1 MTPAL
6 WIWALTASS
15 LLPFNSGDK
24 MTLKNVSLLFTRPI
38 YNASIPENSL
48 GKTFVESD
56 EKMGLF
62 LPQVISKPDVQFK
75 IVSGDPD
82 KIFKAD
88 EKKVGNF
95 LFLLIRTRTG
105 NSVVLNRERKFSF
118 VLEVKVVLS
127 IDGRTIEN
135 STIVNITVSDKNDLR
150 PLFYQNSYQ
159 IDIKEDTRVH
169 SSVIKIRADDAD
181 LGRGGEVYYRFKD
194 PNSHFV
200 IHPTTGVVTL
210 NRPLR
215 YSEKRSFEILLL
227 AQDRGNS
234 LHKNPP
240 STSKLNIK
248 VSPVNFYNPEI
259 IVENLERFYETSDT
273 NIFAILTVTDKD
285 IGKSGEIA
293 ALEII
298 DGDSNG
304 HFRIKRISSNNNT
317 SEFNIVTLKLL
328 NRETT
333 RKQYN
338 LTLRAVDKGTP
349 PRQTVIS
356 IKVNVEPVVQKVP
369 IFGKEIYEIDILE
382 SAPLNSPVIRLKTTD
397 GDLGV
402 HDDIHFEIVGG
413 NEENVFRINS
423 QTGMLYTSNLL
434 DAEEK
439 NLYIL
444 TVSALEQGKSGF
456 NMQSSAKVKINVF
469 DINDN
474 DPIFEYPS
482 LNIFV
487 TENEPPGTSIA
498 RVVAKDSDSGENGYI
513 SYSIANLNP
522 VPFEID
528 HFTGIVKTIETLDY
542 ETMRR
547 ESLLYVRASDWGL
560 PFRRQTEMELKI
572 KLRDIN
578 DNGPRF
584 ERVNCS
590 GALSRFAPIGSEI
603 MSLAAIDFDS
613 GNIISYRIVSQYPDS
628 CFSLDLTSGILS
640 LSCDLRYEN
649 FTTRTINTTATDGKH
664 FADINPIH
672 ISIVNETVYRGIG
685 FDADNFVCNET
696 DVATRLKDILAEA
709 AKANTEKS
717 PDHNDVSVMPK
728 RYGENIHAPE
738 ILNLPAT
745 VQVNESVPV
754 GSKVMRLQA
763 KDRDLGYN
771 GKLVFGVTSGDKD
784 SLFRLDPD
792 TGILKVI
799 GHLDYEKETEY
810 NLNVVVFDLGRPQ
823 KSSTSYLTIVVLDNN
838 DNPPKF
844 QQPLASLKINE
855 NTPNGTAV
863 FKAIANDLDSPENAQ
878 ITYSILTETETF
890 SIHPNTGV
898 LYVNVPLD
906 REKEDLFEI
915 RIRATDQVAG
925 GHSEVSLFSE
935 SVVTIHIEDANDNAP
950 RFISNLVNIKVKE
963 DLPVG
968 ALVAVIKAVDDD
980 LGSKGDVTYSI
991 KKNKV
996 FSIDSLNG
1004 ALYLTHDLDFEES
1017 QGHEVKIEACD
1028 RGVPPLCTSV
1038 VITIAVVDVNENV
1051 HAPQFESFV
1060 VSASALENQPAGTS
1074 VITVKATDDDL
1085 PGEDS
1090 RISYH
1095 ITGGDGVGYF
1105 SIDDHGKC
1113 SYSSEW

>member
-15 LLPFNSGDK
+15 LLPFYSGDT
-24 MTLKNVSLLFTRPI
+24 MMLKNVTLFFTSPV

-56 EKMGLF
+56 EKMGLIV
-62 LPQVISKPDVQFK
+62 PQTFSKAEVHFK

-95 LFLLIRTRTG
+95 LFLLVRTRTG
-105 NSVVLNRERKFSF
+105 NSVVLNRERKFNF
-118 VLEVKVVLS
+118 VLQVKVVLN
-127 IDGRTIEN
+127 IGGQTVEN
-135 STIVNITVSDKNDLR
+135 STIVNISVSDKNDLR

-159 IDIKEDTRVH
+159 VDVKEDTRVH

-194 PNSHFV
+194 SNSHFV

-215 YSEKRSFEILLL
+215 YSDKRSFEIILL

-234 LHKNPP
+234 LQKNPP
-240 STSKLNIK
+240 SSSKLIIK
-248 VSPVNFYNPEI
+248 ISPVNFYNPEI
-259 IVENLERFYETSDT
+259 VVEHLDKFYETSDI
-273 NIFAILTVTDKD
+273 NIYAVVTVTDKD
-285 IGKSGEIA
+285 TGKSGEIA

-317 SEFNIVTLKLL
+317 SEFNIVTLKLF
-328 NRETT
+328 NREPH

-349 PRQTVIS
+349 SRQTVLNLKI
-356 IKVNVEPVVQKVP
+356 NVEPVVKKVA

-397 GDLGV
+397 GDQSV
-402 HDDIHFEIVGG
+402 HDDVQFEIVGG
-413 NEENVFRINS
+413 NEANVFRINS
-423 QTGMLYTSNLL
+423 QTGMLYTSSLL

-456 NMQSSAKVKINVF
+456 NIQSSAKVKINVV

-474 DPIFEYPS
+474 DPVFEFPT
-482 LNIFV
+482 LDVFV

-498 RVVAKDSDSGENGYI
+498 RVVARDNDSGENGYI

-528 HFTGIVKTIETLDY
+528 HFTGVVKTIETLDY

-590 GALSRFAPIGSEI
+590 GSLSRFAPLGSEI

-613 GNIISYRIVSQYPDS
+613 GNIISYRIVSNYPDS
-628 CFSLDLTSGILS
+628 CFNLDLTSGILS
-640 LSCDLRYEN
+640 VACDLRYEN
-649 FTTRTINTTATDGKH
+649 FTKRTINTTATDGKH
-664 FADINPIH
+664 FAAINPIQ
-672 ISIVNETVYRGIG
+672 IKIVNETVYRGTG

-696 DVATRLKDILAEA
+696 DVATHLKEILARA

-745 VQVNESVPV
+745 VQVNESVPI

-784 SLFRLDPD
+784 SLFRLDPE
-792 TGILKVI
+792 TGILKTI
-799 GHLDYEKETEY
+799 GHLDFEKETEY
-810 NLNVVVFDLGRPQ
+810 NLNVIVFDLGRPQ

-855 NTPNGTAV
+855 NTPNGTAI
-863 FKAIANDLDSPENAQ
+863 FKAIANDLDSSENAQ
-878 ITYSILTETETF
+878 IVYSILTKTEAF
-890 SIHPNTGV
+890 SIHPNLGV

-906 REKEDLFEI
+906 REKEDRYEI
-915 RIRATDQVAG
+915 RIRATDQSVGGNLEVA
-925 GHSEVSLFSE
+925 LFSE

-950 RFISNLVNIKVKE
+950 RFISDLSSVKVKE

-968 ALVAVIKAVDDD
+968 SLVAIIEAADEDI
-980 LGSKGDVTYSI
+980 GFKGDIIYYV

-1004 ALYLTHDLDFEES
+1004 ALYLMQSLDFEES
-1017 QGHEVKIEACD
+1017 QAHEVKVEVCD

-1038 VITIAVVDVNENV
+1038 VITVVVVDVNENV
-1051 HAPQFESFV
+1051 HPPQFDGFV
-1060 VSASALENQPAGTS
+1060 VSASVLENQPAGTS

-1090 RISYH
+1090 RTSYH
-1095 ITGGDGVGYF
+1095 ITSGDGVGYF
-1105 SIDDHGKC
+1105 SIDDHG
-1113 SYSSEW
+1113 EW